1 MGGGGRVCLDLEG
14 LVARLTL
21 DNPAKRN
28 AMSGQ
33 MLADLGD
40 AVEDLE
46 AWKGAGL
53 VLKGAGGWFCA
64 GADLDMVAAHLS
76 SPEDGLA
83 MCRYMQDV
91 LGRLRDLPCVSVA
104 LVEGAALGGGAE
116 LLTACDFRIMDE
128 GSRVRFVQVRMGLST
143 GWGGGLRLVGLVGR
157 RKALRIL
164 GGAEVL
170 DAEAARAVG
179 LADEVCAAG
188 TGEAAVTTF
197 LAPYLQGSPDALRAM
212 KAAIVAGDSL
222 GAKALAA
229 EATAFG
235 EVWGG
240 PAHLEAMA
248 SRRSRE

>member
-14 LVARLTL
+14 PVARLTL

-83 MCRYMQDV
+83 
-91 LGRLRDLPCVSVA
+91 
-104 LVEGAALGGGAE
+104 
-116 LLTACDFRIMDE
+116 TACDFRIMDE
-128 GSRVRFVQVRMGLST
+128 GSRVQFVQVRMGLST